1 MCNASSSGDAKEFDA
16 REFDAKDFD
25 ASDSSDFEAD
35 WVT

>member
-1 MCNASSSGDAKEFDA
+1 MCNARSSGDAKEFDA